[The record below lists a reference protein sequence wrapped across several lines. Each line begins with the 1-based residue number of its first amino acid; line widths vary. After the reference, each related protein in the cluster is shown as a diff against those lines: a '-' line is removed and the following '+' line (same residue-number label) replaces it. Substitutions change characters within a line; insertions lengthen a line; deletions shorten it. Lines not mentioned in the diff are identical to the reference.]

1 MGSDT
6 LNGGAGTNTLD
17 FSNGSGGLTI
27 NLTTLTETG
36 WGTDT
41 FSNFSKYVGS
51 NSGDTITGSAGS
63 DSILGGSGADYFYAT
78 AGTDT
83 LNGGAGY

>member
-1 MGSDT
+1 MRLWGSDT

-36 WGTDT
+36 
-41 FSNFSKYVGS
+41 
-51 NSGDTITGSAGS
+51 
-63 DSILGGSGADYFYAT
+63 LGHRYIQQ
-78 AGTDT
+78 
-83 LNGGAGY
+83 LQ

>member
-1 MGSDT
+1 MIVLRVARVPIIFTRPWVGDT

-41 FSNFSKYVGS
+41 FSNFQ
-51 NSGDTITGSAGS
+51 
-63 DSILGGSGADYFYAT
+63 
-78 AGTDT
+78 
-83 LNGGAGY
+83 